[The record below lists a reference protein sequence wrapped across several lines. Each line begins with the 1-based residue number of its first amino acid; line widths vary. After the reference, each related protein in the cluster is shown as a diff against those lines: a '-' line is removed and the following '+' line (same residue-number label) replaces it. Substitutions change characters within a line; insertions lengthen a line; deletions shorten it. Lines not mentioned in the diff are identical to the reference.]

1 MIEPS
6 GYGVGNSLADRSQQQ
21 VHYRVMIYEL
31 IKNEPSVETFNSI
44 Q

>member
-1 MIEPS
+1 MVEPS
-6 GYGVGNSLADRSQQQ
+6 VYRVGNSLADRSQQQ

-31 IKNEPSVETFNSI
+31 IENEPSIDTINSI